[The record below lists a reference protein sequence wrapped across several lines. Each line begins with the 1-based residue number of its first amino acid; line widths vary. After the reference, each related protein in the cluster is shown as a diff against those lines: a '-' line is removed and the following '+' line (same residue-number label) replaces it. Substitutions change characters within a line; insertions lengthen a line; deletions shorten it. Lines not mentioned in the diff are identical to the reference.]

1 MQWVALPR
9 NRWIAFLYHLAISFV
24 LLLII
29 TGVMY
34 FCWFPGALFDAA
46 GGWEGMRILVAV
58 DLVLGPTLT
67 LIVFNRAKPIRE
79 LTRDLG
85 TIATVQL
92 LCLLGGV
99 YTIFYSRPIV
109 IVQVFDTFYA
119 LNREGMVDAG
129 VNSKDIDGYS
139 GFTPSL
145 VYVPVPQEKMA
156 FLNQYVKGL
165 LNGEKPVQ
173 FRTELYRELPRGSAL
188 IPMLHTK
195 SQEPCIRVDLESVYR
210 QGHACFD
217 LDSQRFSDFALDR

>member
-1 MQWVALPR
+1 MQLMTMPR
-9 NRWIAFLYHLAISFV
+9 NRWFAFLYHLAVSFV

-79 LTRDLG
+79 LMRDLG
-85 TIATVQL
+85 IIATVQL
-92 LCLLGGV
+92 LCLLGGL
-99 YTIFYSRPIV
+99 YTIFYSRPILV
-109 IVQVFDTFYA
+109 VQVFDTFYA
-119 LNREGMVDAG
+119 LNREGLADAG
-129 VNSKDIDGYS
+129 VSPADIDRYS

-145 VYVPVPQEKMA
+145 VYVPVPQDKMA
-156 FLNQYVKGL
+156 FLNQHVKGL
-165 LNGEKPVQ
+165 LSGEKPMQLHVA
-173 FRTELYRELPRGSAL
+173 LYQELPRSASV
-188 IPMLHTK
+188 IPMLHAK

-217 LDSQRFSDFALDR
+217 PDSQRFSDFALDR

>member
-1 MQWVALPR
+1 MQLMTMPR
-9 NRWIAFLYHLAISFV
+9 NRWFAFLYHLAVSFV

-46 GGWEGMRILVAV
+46 GGWQGMRILVAV

-79 LTRDLG
+79 LMRDLG
-85 TIATVQL
+85 IIATVQL
-92 LCLLGGV
+92 LCLLGGL

-109 IVQVFDTFYA
+109 VVQVFDTFYA
-119 LNREGMVDAG
+119 LNREGLTDAG
-129 VNSKDIDGYS
+129 VSPADIDRYS

-145 VYVPVPQEKMA
+145 VYVPVPQDKMA
-156 FLNQYVKGL
+156 FLNQHVKGL
-165 LNGEKPVQ
+165 LNGEKPMQ
-173 FRTELYRELPRGSAL
+173 LRAALYQELPRGASVV
-188 IPMLHTK
+188 PMLHAK

-217 LDSQRFSDFALDR
+217 PDSQRFSRFALDH